1 MMGNPFKLIGLVLLV
16 IVSAIASA
24 MALVVGEDTYKNS
37 DGKAVKV
44 DLLYTVKAKQVAVVD
59 GWLGVTVGGGDSGD
73 ETVLELAQIER
84 QFTVPAG
91 LSVSKGDVVYI
102 EVADLTGH
110 TPDDTAYSTT
120 AGAGKVAFF
129 KATMDKNADNVV
141 TGIVLPPF
149 AS

>member
-1 MMGNPFKLIGLVLLV
+1 MRIGAGIIGLILV
-16 IVSAIASA
+16 WIVGAVVSA
-24 MALVVGEDTYKNS
+24 MALVVGEDTYKES
-37 DGKAVKV
+37 DGRAVNV
-44 DLLYTVKAKQVAVVD
+44 DLMYTVKAKQVAVVE
-59 GWLGVTVGGGDSGD
+59 GWLGVTNSAGESGD
-73 ETVLELAQIER
+73 EIALDVSMIER

-102 EVADLTGH
+102 EIADLTGH

-129 KATMDKNADNVV
+129 KATMDKADNHVV

>member
-1 MMGNPFKLIGLVLLV
+1 MRILMGIIGLVLAWLIGGV
-16 IVSAIASA
+16 VSA
-24 MALVVGEDTYKNS
+24 MALVVGEDTYKES
-37 DGKAVKV
+37 DGKAVQV
-44 DLLYTVKAKQVAVVD
+44 DLLYTVKARQVAVVD
-59 GWLGVTVGGGDSGD
+59 GWLGVAVAGGESGD
-73 ETVLELAQIER
+73 EIALDVSPIER

-129 KATMDKNADNVV
+129 KATMDKNASNVV